1 MWVTRFIPLLLL
13 VTSPAFAV
21 SKAELENR
29 IQLLEKKLNRVVL
42 EQLDEVNGLRQEI
55 QQLRGDIEVQSHEV
69 QTLQKKQR
77 DLYLDIDRRLTAL
90 ESGRQPTA
98 GYGSRQEDGGYS
110 AGNTGSSAP
119 AGGASAVDDASARQE
134 YDKALDILKQGRYE
148 QALAAFKQF
157 LQRYPNSSYT
167 DNAQY
172 WIGEVYYVTRK
183 FPLALQ
189 EFDRVIKRFP
199 DSPKVADARLKSGFI
214 NYELK
219 QWSAARTAL
228 EQVRDNYPGSTPA
241 RLAEERLQ
249 RMSKEG
255 H

>member
-1 MWVTRFIPLLLL
+1 MWVTRWIPLLLL
-13 VTSPAFAV
+13 VAPPAFAV

-69 QTLQKKQR
+69 QALQKKQR
-77 DLYLDIDRRLTAL
+77 DLYLDIDRRLTTL
-90 ESGRQPTA
+90 ESGRSQTP
-98 GYGSRQEDGGYS
+98 GYGATNGAGGYAGKS
-110 AGNTGSSAP
+110 AISP
-119 AGGASAVDDASARQE
+119 AASDSPAAGDDAGARQE
-134 YDKALDILKQGRYE
+134 YDKALGILKQGRYE
-148 QALAAFKQF
+148 QALAAFRQF
-157 LQRYPNSSYT
+157 MQQYPNSSYA

-189 EFDRVIKRFP
+189 EFDKVIRRFP

-219 QWSAARTAL
+219 QWSKARSAL
-228 EQVRDNYPGSTPA
+228 QQVRDNYPGSTPA